1 MANET
6 IKNLSFRVV
15 EHTTYDDKIIHIEN
29 ISYDMAVTLVY
40 IMNKQYDSYFNVE
53 SIDDN

>member
-15 EHTTYDDKIIHIEN
+15 EHTTYEDKVIHIEN
-29 ISYDMAVTLVY
+29 VSYDMAVTLVY

-53 SIDDN
+53 DME

>member
-15 EHTTYDDKIIHIEN
+15 EFTSYDDKVIHIEN
-29 ISYDMAVTLVY
+29 VSYDMAVTLVY

>member
-15 EHTTYDDKIIHIEN
+15 EHTTYEDKVIHIEN
-29 ISYDMAVTLVY
+29 VSYDMAVTLAD
-40 IMNKQYDSYFNVE
+40 IMNESYDSYFTVE
-53 SIDDN
+53 DME